1 MANYPTSP
9 VILIYLVSQK
19 LEFHENKYLDKGRRI
34 GTLIEEGP
42 ARWGF
47 HPERST
53 GGLTAELL
61 FSIVTELIRLNARSL
76 PSPDAQEASQATLG
90 NIVPEPPSDAL

>member
-1 MANYPTSP
+1 MNKM
-9 VILIYLVSQK
+9 ILIYLVNTK
-19 LEFHENKYLDKGRRI
+19 LAFHENKYSDMGRRI

-42 ARWGF
+42 ARWCF

-53 GGLTAELL
+53 GGLTMEHM

-76 PSPDAQEASQATLG
+76 PSQGSQDAPQAASGHT
-90 NIVPEPPSDAL
+90 VP